1 MVYKFANILEET
13 ILKKK
18 LYKNPTLTLQ
28 ELALEFG
35 TNRTYLSQYFNNEL
49 HTTFYEY
56 INSLRVKYAERLLRS
71 ENIPI
76 LTVCERSGF
85 NSVSTFH
92 RAFRRIHGCTPS
104 VYAVKHGYRKG

>member
-1 MVYKFANILEET
+1 MVYKFANILEDT

-18 LYKNPTLTLQ
+18 LYKNPTLTLHQ
-28 ELALEFG
+28 LSLEFG
-35 TNRTYLSQYFNNEL
+35 TNRTYLSQYFNHEL

-56 INSLRVKYAERLLRS
+56 INALRIAHAEHLIKTQDISLTA
-71 ENIPI
+71 
-76 LTVCERSGF
+76 VCEHSGF

-104 VYAVKHGYRKG
+104 EYAAKYGYRKG